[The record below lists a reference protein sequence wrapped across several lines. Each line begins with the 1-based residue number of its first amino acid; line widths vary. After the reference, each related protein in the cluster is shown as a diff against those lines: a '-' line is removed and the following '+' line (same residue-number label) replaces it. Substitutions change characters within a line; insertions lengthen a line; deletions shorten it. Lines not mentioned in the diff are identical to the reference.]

1 MRNKHGSVLVITLG
15 FVVAFTLLG
24 MASLHYAMVQNE
36 ETERQKASMEAF
48 WLADGAVELAKAKY
62 PGFIAKDEPAVYLL
76 NTEGESDLNRFYD
89 VHSRIK
95 QDRKFRYEVLAYGKV
110 NGQPRYIKAELDH
123 LNFPDYPFVTTQQPI
138 NEPIPPKIVEKID
151 HFDAT
156 ACDAEFFDNE
166 ESFDEEFANNF
177 VGATCVFIKQS
188 QHVKIPVPDTSAE
201 KANVLVIDVREVN
214 KLENGTF
221 VPVVEFQSP
230 INGIVYV
237 KGNLKFVEN
246 NLKITGELIVDGEV
260 EFIKGINQN
269 EPEIVYNAQVVD
281 KALNLIPQYHSPE
294 FFGNNMKIIS
304 WEEVSQLDEQI

>member
-48 WLADGAVELAKAKY
+48 WLADGAVEKAKALPSLIPKT
-62 PGFIAKDEPAVYLL
+62 EPPIYL
-76 NTEGESDLNRFYD
+76 NNKQGETDVNRFYD
-89 VHSRIK
+89 VHSRVK
-95 QDRKFRYEVLAYGKV
+95 QDRKFRLEILAYGKV
-110 NGQPRYIKAELDH
+110 NGQSRYIKAELDR

-156 ACDAEFFDNE
+156 ACDAEFSDDKE
-166 ESFDEEFANNF
+166 KFDENFAKNF
-177 VGATCVFIKQS
+177 VGAACVNIKQS
-188 QHVKIPVPDTSAE
+188 QHVKIPAPNTSVE
-201 KANVLVIDVREVN
+201 KVNVLVIDVTEVN
-214 KLENGTF
+214 KLDNGTF
-221 VPVVEFQSP
+221 VPVIEFQGP

-237 KGNLKFVEN
+237 KGNLKFLEN
-246 NLKITGELIVDGEV
+246 NLKITGELIVDGQV
-260 EFIKGINQN
+260 EFIKGLNQN
-269 EPEIVYNAQVVD
+269 EPEIVYNAQIVD
-281 KALNLIPQYHSPE
+281 NALSLTPQYFSPE
-294 FFGNNMKIIS
+294 SFGNSMKIIS